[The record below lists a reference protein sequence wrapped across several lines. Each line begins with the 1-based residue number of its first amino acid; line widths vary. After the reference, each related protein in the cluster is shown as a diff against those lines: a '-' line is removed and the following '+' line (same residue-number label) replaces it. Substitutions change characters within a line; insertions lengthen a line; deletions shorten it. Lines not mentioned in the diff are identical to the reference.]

1 MTHLKL
7 KDTNF
12 ITASYILSQDK
23 LRFKKMTIKN
33 NLALIRRLLYFYAVI
48 ENGRINIT
56 AERNGIKA
64 ANLSKMLTELE
75 EEIGAPLLE
84 RSNQGVRPTVL
95 GQKIYLLSKELS
107 QHISA
112 LLDQTTEH
120 NMATEVSYCF
130 PENFCLNNLEEF
142 HTRYPDILL
151 FEEKSPRA
159 DVIVS
164 YREPPADASKI
175 IVKNNVGSAV
185 TQAVWVCCRQDS
197 EAAVLF
203 AEFINASLHL

>member
-1 MTHLKL
+1 
-7 KDTNF
+7 
-12 ITASYILSQDK
+12 
-23 LRFKKMTIKN
+23 MTIKN

-84 RSNQGVRPTVL
+84 RSNQGVKPTVL
-95 GQKIYLLSKELS
+95 GQKIYQLSKELS
-107 QHISA
+107 QNISF

-120 NMATEVSYCF
+120 NMEAEISYCF
-130 PENFCLNNLEEF
+130 PENFRLNNLEEF
-142 HTRYPDILL
+142 HTRHPDILL
-151 FEEKSPRA
+151 IEEKSPRA

-164 YREPPADASKI
+164 YQKLPDDVSRI
-175 IVKNNVGSAV
+175 IIKNNFGNTI
-185 TQAVWVCCRQDS
+185 TQTIWVSCRRDL

-203 AEFINASLHL
+203 AEFINTSLHL